1 MVQKH
6 PIQQDTKSEY
16 WMSDEKTQWVY
27 WDLVRHRKRMLIK
40 ITKSHLNT
48 NYDNLKHL
56 KLRAS
61 KLSNFRDHRDSVM
74 TKGLANVSKLKNSR
88 KKDNKK

>member
-1 MVQKH
+1 
-6 PIQQDTKSEY
+6 
-16 WMSDEKTQWVY
+16 MSNEKKDWGY
-27 WDLVRHRKRMLIK
+27 WDLVNHRKRMLIK
-40 ITKSHLNT
+40 VTRSQINT
-48 NYDNLKHL
+48 SYDNLKHL

-88 KKDNKK
+88 KKDIEK

>member
-1 MVQKH
+1 
-6 PIQQDTKSEY
+6 
-16 WMSDEKTQWVY
+16 MSDKESQWGY
-27 WDLVRHRKRMLIK
+27 WDLVNHRKRMLVK

-48 NYDNLKHL
+48 SYDNLVHL
-56 KLRAS
+56 KVRAS

-88 KKDNKK
+88 KKDIKK